1 MSLAQVKLDARDY
14 LEGKDAKLLC
24 SNFKGA
30 VTIKHQD
37 NSQFFLENAIME
49 EKSFGSFKLLFVWTE
64 HCGHFFFFTE
74 DLESWYYEPYENE
87 NTKKRSKSRGHQDE
101 RADDH

>member
-30 VTIKHQD
+30 VTILD
-37 NSQFFLENAIME
+37 MNLAI
-49 EKSFGSFKLLFVWTE
+49 GTW
-64 HCGHFFFFTE
+64 
-74 DLESWYYEPYENE
+74 
-87 NTKKRSKSRGHQDE
+87 
-101 RADDH
+101 